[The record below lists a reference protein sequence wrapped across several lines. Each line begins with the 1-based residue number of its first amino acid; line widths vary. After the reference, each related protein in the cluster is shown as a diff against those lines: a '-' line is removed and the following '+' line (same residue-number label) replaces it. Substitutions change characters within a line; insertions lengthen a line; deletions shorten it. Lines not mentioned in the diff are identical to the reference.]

1 MGFSVSG
8 ATALLLVAFLLS
20 FGAFYTAST
29 GAFSQV
35 QDAQTDQTDR
45 TVETINT
52 EIGID
57 SATYNE
63 SGDQNLNITVNNTG
77 ASTLQLNDTSLLVD
91 GNYVSDWQDAA
102 SIDGDSSSYL
112 WLPQETLNISVSRS
126 PDPQRVK
133 IVTEFGVAA
142 TATVE
147 VVQ

>member
-57 SATYNE
+57 SAKYNE

-133 IVTEFGVAA
+133 IVTEYGVAA
-142 TATVE
+142 TE

>member
-8 ATALLLVAFLLS
+8 AWALLLVAFLLS

-35 QDAQTDQTDR
+35 QEAESDQTDR
-45 TVETINT
+45 TLDTINT
-52 EIGID
+52 EIQID

-63 SGDQNLNITVNNTG
+63 SGNQNLAINVTNTG

-91 GNYVSDWQDAA
+91 GDYIEDWQEGAA
-102 SIDGDSSSYL
+102 IEGDTGSYL
-112 WLPQETLNISVSRS
+112 WLPQETVEISIGED

-133 IVTEFGVAA
+133 IVTQYGVAV

>member
-8 ATALLLVAFLLS
+8 AWALLLVAFLLS

-35 QDAQTDQTDR
+35 QDAESDQTDR
-45 TVETINT
+45 TLETINT
-52 EIGID
+52 EIRID
-57 SATYNE
+57 NATYNE
-63 SGDQNLNITVNNTG
+63 SGNQNLAINVTNTG
-77 ASTLQLNDTSLLVD
+77 ATTLQLNDTSLLVD
-91 GNYVSDWQDAA
+91 GEYVEGWQEAA
-102 SIDGDSSSYL
+102 AIEGDTGSYL
-112 WLPQETLNISVSRS
+112 WLPQETAETSISED

-133 IVTEFGVAA
+133 IVTQYGVAA

>member
-126 PDPQRVK
+126 PTPQRVK
-133 IVTEFGVAA
+133 IVTEYGVAA